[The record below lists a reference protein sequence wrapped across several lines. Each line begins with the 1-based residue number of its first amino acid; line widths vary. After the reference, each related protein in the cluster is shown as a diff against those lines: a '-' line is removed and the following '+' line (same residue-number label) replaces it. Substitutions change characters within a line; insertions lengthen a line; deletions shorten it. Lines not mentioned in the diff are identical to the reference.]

1 MQRVLIVEIFP
12 FFSFCAYNY
21 TNRNKGLGLSNTGL
35 PPKDSTHYFDD
46 LHNSL
51 GAQRRYQIWA
61 VGGGKG
67 GVGKSLVTANISI
80 CLALLG
86 YRVVAIDLDLG
97 GANLHTCLGL
107 PIPEKTLS
115 DFLNKKT
122 RSLRDLK
129 TPTSIPG
136 LSIISGAQ
144 DDVGI
149 ANLKNLHHRKILSH
163 LGDLDADIVIFDLGA
178 GTSNNTLDFFISAD
192 QGILTSLPEPT
203 SLENTYR
210 FIKAFFYRKLR
221 LIEDFWEL
229 GPLIEKAYN
238 SKMIDNETPADLL
251 DKISSIN
258 PEMGQKLK
266 QEINLIC
273 PKLIINQVRTQADA
287 EIGNSMKIICK
298 KYFGLNLDYVGHLE
312 YDATVWQSVK
322 KRKPLLTEFPNS
334 GLVAN
339 FDQIVQRLLNW
350 N

>member
-1 MQRVLIVEIFP
+1 
-12 FFSFCAYNY
+12 
-21 TNRNKGLGLSNTGL
+21 
-35 PPKDSTHYFDD
+35 
-46 LHNSL
+46 
-51 GAQRRYQIWA
+51 

-67 GVGKSLVTANISI
+67 GVGKSLVTANVSI

-86 YRVVAIDLDLG
+86 YKVVAIDLDLG

-107 PIPEKTLS
+107 SIPEKTLS
-115 DFLNKKT
+115 DFLTKKT
-122 RSLRDLK
+122 RNLKDLK
-129 TPTSIPG
+129 TPTNIPG

-149 ANLKNLHHRKILSH
+149 ANLKNMHSRKILSH
-163 LGDLDADIVIFDLGA
+163 LDELEADIVIFDLGA

-210 FIKAFFYRKLR
+210 FIKSFFYRKLK

-229 GPLIEKAYN
+229 GPLIDKAYN
-238 SKMIDNETPADLL
+238 SKMIDHEIPADLL
-251 DKISSIN
+251 NKISAIN
-258 PEMGQKLK
+258 PQMGQKLRH
-266 QEINLIC
+266 EINLIC
-273 PKLIINQVRTQADA
+273 PRLIINQVRTQADI

-298 KYFGLNLDYVGHLE
+298 KYFGLNLDYIGHLE

-334 GLVAN
+334 DLVAN

>member
-1 MQRVLIVEIFP
+1 M
-12 FFSFCAYNY
+12 
-21 TNRNKGLGLSNTGL
+21 SNTGT
-35 PPKDSTHYFDD
+35 PPKEKFHRDSSHYFDD
-46 LHNSL
+46 LQNPL
-51 GAQRRYQIWA
+51 GVQRRYQIWA

-67 GVGKSLVTANISI
+67 GVGKSLVTANVSI

-107 PIPEKTLS
+107 SIPEKTLS

-122 RSLRDLK
+122 RNLK
-129 TPTSIPG
+129 DCVTPTQIPG

-149 ANLKNLHHRKILSH
+149 ANLKNLHNRKILSH
-163 LGDLDADIVIFDLGA
+163 LGDLEADIVIFDLGA

-210 FIKAFFYRKLR
+210 FIKSFFYRKLK

-229 GPLIEKAYN
+229 GPLIDKAYN
-238 SKMIDNETPADLL
+238 SKMINHESPADLL
-251 DKISSIN
+251 EKISKIN
-258 PEMGQKLK
+258 PQMGQKLK

-273 PKLIINQVRTQADA
+273 PKLIINQVRTQADI

-334 GLVAN
+334 GLVTS